1 MKLRYTGTLTAL
13 ALLASAQA
21 ASAQGIQLRGVR
33 ADAQVGIDRFYSEG
47 NNDNHLA
54 YGAALGVDTF
64 VGSNFVLGLEGTFLN
79 SRAENITRDGPG
91 VAARKSF
98 EEWGAAIRAGVMTS
112 PSTLFYVK
120 GGFVVNEQ
128 RKYFNA
134 DPAPT
139 PGIPV
144 NTLVGDYYN
153 HYRTKGYVVGAGVE
167 QMLGERVYVKAE
179 GRYANYRTNS
189 SRLTGLLGLG
199 VLFGPSAEP
208 VIVTPPPPPP
218 PPAPVA
224 PATQTCPDGS
234 VILATDVCPA
244 PPVEVAPPAPE
255 PAPERG

>member
-1 MKLRYTGTLTAL
+1 MKRITYSAL
-13 ALLASAQA
+13 AGISLLLAQQA
-21 ASAQGIQLRGVR
+21 TAQGIQLRGVR

-54 YGAALGVDTF
+54 YGGALGVDTF
-64 VGSNFVLGLEGTFLN
+64 VGDNFVLGIEGTFLN

-91 VAARKSF
+91 VAQRKSF
-98 EEWGAAIRAGVMTS
+98 EEWGGAVRAGVMMT
-112 PSTLFYVK
+112 PSTLVYAK

-128 RKYFNA
+128 RKYFRA
-134 DPAPT
+134 DNPL
-139 PGIPV
+139 GS
-144 NTLVGDYYN
+144 YYN

-167 QMLGERVYVKAE
+167 QMLSDRVYLKAE

-199 VLFGPSAEP
+199 VLFGPSAAP
-208 VIVTPPPPPP
+208 VVIAPPPPP

-234 VILATDVCPA
+234 VILATDICPA
-244 PPVEVAPPAPE
+244 PPVEMAPPPPP